1 MDGEKKIK
9 ISRTVV
15 ILSIVSLLTDI
26 SSEMLYPVMPV
37 YLKSIG
43 FSALIIGL
51 LEGFAEATAGF
62 SKGYFGLFSDR
73 TGKRVPFVRLGY
85 FFSSIS
91 KPMLALFQFPLW
103 VFLARGLDRLG
114 KGVRTSARDAI
125 LSAESAPE
133 TKARIFGFHRAMDT
147 AGAMLG
153 PVAALVFLYFLP
165 DNFRLLF
172 LIAFIPGII
181 GVMITFILK
190 DKNIIPNPSVKS
202 AGFFSFLKYWKIA
215 DSRFKRLVPALLF
228 FTLINSS
235 DIFLLLMVKQA
246 GYSNTEVISAYIFYN
261 FVYAVFSYPAG
272 MLADKLGYKK
282 VFSIGTLVFA
292 AVYAGMAMNPSLPVI
307 FVLFF
312 FYGIYA
318 SSTES
323 ISKAWITNISK
334 KEDTATAIGFYT
346 GLGSVFT
353 MLASFTAGLLW
364 SSISPSA
371 AFIYSSAG
379 AVVTV
384 LYVSLFVKYNHNEK

>member
-1 MDGEKKIK
+1 
-9 ISRTVV
+9 
-15 ILSIVSLLTDI
+15 
-26 SSEMLYPVMPV
+26 
-37 YLKSIG
+37 
-43 FSALIIGL
+43 
-51 LEGFAEATAGF
+51 
-62 SKGYFGLFSDR
+62 
-73 TGKRVPFVRLGY
+73 
-85 FFSSIS
+85 
-91 KPMLALFQFPLW
+91 
-103 VFLARGLDRLG
+103 
-114 KGVRTSARDAI
+114 
-125 LSAESAPE
+125 
-133 TKARIFGFHRAMDT
+133 
-147 AGAMLG
+147 
-153 PVAALVFLYFLP
+153 
-165 DNFRLLF
+165 
-172 LIAFIPGII
+172 
-181 GVMITFILK
+181 MITFILK
-190 DKNIIPNPSVKS
+190 DKNIIPNPSVRS
-202 AGFFSFLKYWKIA
+202 AGFFSFLKYWKIS

-282 VFSIGTLVFA
+282 VFIIGTLVFS
-292 AVYAGMAMNPSLPVI
+292 AVYAGMAMNPSLTVI
-307 FVLFF
+307 FILFF

-371 AFIYSSAG
+371 AFVYSSAG

-384 LYVSLFVKYNHNEK
+384 LYVFVFVKYDHNGK